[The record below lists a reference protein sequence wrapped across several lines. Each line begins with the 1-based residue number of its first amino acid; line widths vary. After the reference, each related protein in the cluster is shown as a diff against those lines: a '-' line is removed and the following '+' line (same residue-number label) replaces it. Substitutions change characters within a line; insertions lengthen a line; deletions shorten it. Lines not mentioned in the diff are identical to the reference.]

1 MVLAHV
7 SSEGRHWGTQR
18 MPPPRY
24 CFGLL
29 FSDLIDR
36 LLFKTHQKFKMAE
49 SARRA
54 LEECSEL
61 SYLNIGEDE
70 LIYVEASH
78 DSPLWDRMCL
88 VYYACAVS
96 NLV

>member
-1 MVLAHV
+1 
-7 SSEGRHWGTQR
+7 
-18 MPPPRY
+18 
-24 CFGLL
+24 
-29 FSDLIDR
+29 
-36 LLFKTHQKFKMAE
+36 MAE

-61 SYLNIGEDE
+61 SYLNIGKDE

>member
-1 MVLAHV
+1 MGNSKDAASATIVLRCQ
-7 SSEGRHWGTQR
+7 SKF
-18 MPPPRY
+18 Y
-24 CFGLL
+24 CLR
-29 FSDLIDR
+29 LIKNSR
-36 LLFKTHQKFKMAE
+36 W
-49 SARRA
+49 RRA

-61 SYLNIGEDE
+61 SYLNIGNDE

>member
-1 MVLAHV
+1 
-7 SSEGRHWGTQR
+7 
-18 MPPPRY
+18 
-24 CFGLL
+24 
-29 FSDLIDR
+29 
-36 LLFKTHQKFKMAE
+36 MAE
-49 SARRA
+49 SAGRA

-61 SYLNIGEDE
+61 SYLNIGKDE

-78 DSPLWDRMCL
+78 DSPLWDTMCL